1 METYQWPTEQAGL
14 CLADLG
20 SCQKSLARLSLL
32 TCKGMTGRG
41 QSPLLYRKKG
51 PESLRGGGKEEIKRK
66 EGRVER
72 KKRSINQ
79 KIIELEYGKK

>member
-1 METYQWPTEQAGL
+1 METYQRPTEQAGL

-32 TCKGMTGRG
+32 ICKGMTGRG

-51 PESLRGGGKEEIKRK
+51 PKSLSGGSVEGRKNKEEERESGE
-66 EGRVER
+66 EG
-72 KKRSINQ
+72 KIN
-79 KIIELEYGKK
+79 KPKDHRTRIW